1 LVVSSF
7 LLKTFSSRHILH
19 STFRPNGSHLIL
31 FFKPFLSIGLNFHP
45 KMLFPKFLKN
55 CLQSAFQKS
64 DQSPEIFSLSVKFSL
79 YTEVTLPQLALRPVR
94 TRSERGSWPCRMLV
108 PSLRATGLIPLHFV
122 AQGGICWHCRSG
134 LTPDGDLSFPCSDTP
149 LRDSPRQDQHFRSTA
164 SAFHR
169 ILKRPVRPLNSSAH
183 PTLT

>member
-79 YTEVTLPQLALRPVR
+79 
-94 TRSERGSWPCRMLV
+94 
-108 PSLRATGLIPLHFV
+108 FV
-122 AQGGICWHCRSG
+122 SAYPIG
-134 LTPDGDLSFPCSDTP
+134 LTGSVLASLSALSAVCGLVSRSRDT
-149 LRDSPRQDQHFRSTA
+149 A
-164 SAFHR
+164 E
-169 ILKRPVRPLNSSAH
+169 V
-183 PTLT
+183 